1 MANSPDSPLQFE
13 HIGLITNESKP
24 GESFVPATR
33 VWRTD
38 FTVHPYRVEWLRF
51 EPDSPVPAP
60 VREMP
65 HVAFRVDDIR
75 VAARGLK
82 VLLEPFDVGPRIVGF
97 YQTDDGAVIEFLQY
111 KNESSVRSSS
121 RKPEACATPTRTP
134 PACG

>member
-1 MANSPDSPLQFE
+1 MKSTAARTPTAPLHFE
-13 HIGLITNESKP
+13 HIGFITHESKP
-24 GESFVPATR
+24 NESFVPATR

-38 FTVHPYRVEWLRF
+38 FTVHPYRIEWLRF

-60 VREMP
+60 VRELP

-75 VAARGLK
+75 AAARGLK

-111 KNESSVRSSS
+111 KNTSEQQSF
-121 RKPEACATPTRTP
+121 T
-134 PACG
+134 